1 MQNRFHFL
9 FPLSFQSDG
18 SLLVKLSPKS
28 SQIGCLTVFS
38 EPEARLP
45 LGKNICSLDLPR
57 FIVYIMFLR
66 LNRNSFV
73 HLSCVNTDIGGS
85 IYCVLG
91 VTWHFR
97 VYENKEG
104 YILVASNCI

>member
-18 SLLVKLSPKS
+18 SLWVKLSPKS
-28 SQIGCLTVFS
+28 NQIGCLTVFS
-38 EPEARLP
+38 EPEASLP
-45 LGKNICSLDLPR
+45 LGKKICSLDLPR

-73 HLSCVNTDIGGS
+73 LLSCVNTDIGAA
-85 IYCVLG
+85 Y
-91 VTWHFR
+91 TAF
-97 VYENKEG
+97 YELPG
-104 YILVASNCI
+104 ILEYMRIKGDIF